1 MENMPIIPIYTKD
14 EQKRLD
20 KISLEK
26 DEKYVND
33 IESTGEFISNLL
45 KKNGV
50 YTETYQLNDRNE
62 IDKDS
67 VIAENAGRN
76 ILEMIKTADISID
89 GLSALVS
96 DITKRFPNIKFSAKV
111 DEKNLI
117 LNFENKINKGAM
129 VNWVSQDTNQWDE
142 PRKIS
147 GFSEDG
153 EFAFVDGSNTGV
165 PVSQLELVN

>member
-1 MENMPIIPIYTKD
+1 MENIPIIPIYTKD

-26 DEKYVND
+26 DEKYVNV
-33 IESTGEFISNLL
+33 IESTGEFISDLL

-50 YTETYQLNDRNE
+50 YTETYQLNDKNE

-89 GLSALVS
+89 GLSTIVS
-96 DITKRFPNIKFSAKV
+96 DITKRFPNIEFSAKV
-111 DEKNLI
+111 DKKNFI
-117 LNFENKINKGAM
+117 LNFENKIKKG
-129 VNWVSQDTNQWDE
+129 V
-142 PRKIS
+142 
-147 GFSEDG
+147 
-153 EFAFVDGSNTGV
+153 
-165 PVSQLELVN
+165 LVN